1 MKIKVIK
8 SGVTLENGVLDIG
21 SELKLSEKLAN
32 RLVSYGCAE
41 IVEEPDD
48 DPYKVLDDM
57 YKADDLKAKAVEL
70 GMTPA
75 NGISK
80 KDLITAIVEA
90 GKVSDFLQ

>member
-1 MKIKVIK
+1 MRVKVTK
-8 SGVTLENGVLDIG
+8 SGVTYESGVLSVG
-21 SELKLSEKLAN
+21 AELDLPESLAD

-48 DPYKVLDDM
+48 DLYKVLDDT
-57 YKADDLKAKAVEL
+57 YKADELKAKAVEL

>member
-1 MKIKVIK
+1 MKVKVTK

-21 SELKLSEKLAN
+21 AELELPEKLAD

-48 DPYKVLDDM
+48 PYKVLDDM
-57 YKADDLKAKAVEL
+57 YKADELKAKAVEL

-75 NGISK
+75 NSISK